1 MNMFGLEG
9 SGFIIAISVCLLLVG
24 AVVYYFNT
32 RVANLEKALVKQNQ
46 VLADFIQN
54 VKTSHIQERNMQ
66 MQVVEHSPPNEGV
79 ANGATQEAVIAAR
92 DYFSTEVPQE
102 KVDVSDDEEEEDSSS
117 EEDESE
123 LESEIADS
131 TGADSTGDNNNV
143 DDSTGDDNNGDDSN
157 LVNSDSIEKTNVDV
171 NSLIMSNNS
180 AIIGAM
186 LVDITGIEHVES
198 LPVTEGPTVV
208 ELLDEE
214 DSDNLNPDNLKPVEV
229 KQEEAKHEEA
239 KHEDKKIIKLGD
251 VDDLDQVSSSLGSSL
266 DDEEEDDGV
275 TIDSRQEN
283 VITDFSKLK
292 VAKLKELAAK
302 VRIKNATKLK
312 KAELVAALE
321 ANK

>member
-54 VKTSHIQERNMQ
+54 VKTSHLQERNMQ
-66 MQVVEHSPPNEGV
+66 MQVVNHSQPNERI
-79 ANGATQEAVIAAR
+79 ASDATQEAVVAAR
-92 DYFSTEVPQE
+92 DYFSREVPQE
-102 KVDVSDDEEEEDSSS
+102 KVDVSDDEEENSSS
-117 EEDESE
+117 EGDESE
-123 LESEIADS
+123 SDLESE
-131 TGADSTGDNNNV
+131 V
-143 DDSTGDDNNGDDSN
+143 DDSNEDNKEELESGSIENIDVKLESIQISNDSDFIGTL
-157 LVNSDSIEKTNVDV
+157 LVNMTEMNP
-171 NSLIMSNNS
+171 
-180 AIIGAM
+180 
-186 LVDITGIEHVES
+186 VES
-198 LPVTEGPTVV
+198 LSATDGPTVV

-214 DSDNLNPDNLKPVEV
+214 DNSNIESDNLKPVQV
-229 KQEEAKHEEA
+229 NQEEAKA
-239 KHEDKKIIKLGD
+239 EDNKVIKLSD
-251 VDDLDQVSSSLGSSL
+251 VDNLDGVSSSLGSSL
-266 DDEEEDDGV
+266 VDEEEDDGV
-275 TIDSRQEN
+275 TIDSKQEN

>member
-54 VKTSHIQERNMQ
+54 VKTSHLQERNMQ
-66 MQVVEHSPPNEGV
+66 MQVVNHSQPNERIV
-79 ANGATQEAVIAAR
+79 SDATQEAVVAAR
-92 DYFSTEVPQE
+92 DYFSREVPQE
-102 KVDVSDDEEEEDSSS
+102 KVDVSDDEEENSSS
-117 EEDESE
+117 EGDESE
-123 LESEIADS
+123 SDLESE
-131 TGADSTGDNNNV
+131 V
-143 DDSTGDDNNGDDSN
+143 DDSNEADSNEDDSK
-157 LVNSDSIEKTNVDV
+157 LVNSDSIENTDVNV

-186 LVDITGIEHVES
+186 LVDITGMEHVES

-208 ELLDEE
+208 ELLDEK
-214 DSDNLNPDNLKPVEV
+214 DNSNIESDNLKPVQV
-229 KQEEAKHEEA
+229 NQEEAKA
-239 KHEDKKIIKLGD
+239 EDNKVIKLSD
-251 VDDLDQVSSSLGSSL
+251 VDNLDGVSSSLGSSL
-266 DDEEEDDGV
+266 VDEEEDDGV
-275 TIDSRQEN
+275 TIDSKQEN

>member
-66 MQVVEHSPPNEGV
+66 MQVIEHSPP
-79 ANGATQEAVIAAR
+79 NGATQEAVVAAR

-102 KVDVSDDEEEEDSSS
+102 KVDVSDNEEEDSGS

-123 LESEIADS
+123 LESEIDDS
-131 TGADSTGDNNNV
+131 SEDESKKINSGSGSIENTDVNV
-143 DDSTGDDNNGDDSN
+143 D
-157 LVNSDSIEKTNVDV
+157 
-171 NSLIMSNNS
+171 SLIMSNNS

-186 LVDITGIEHVES
+186 LVDMTGIGGVEPLS
-198 LPVTEGPTVV
+198 VTEGPTVV

-214 DSDNLNPDNLKPVEV
+214 DNDNIDPNNLKPVEV
-229 KQEEAKHEEA
+229 KQEEAKEEEA
-239 KHEDKKIIKLGD
+239 KDEDKKIIKLGD
-251 VDDLDQVSSSLGSSL
+251 VDNLDEVSSSLGSSIG
-266 DDEEEDDGV
+266 DEEEEDDGV
-275 TIDSRQEN
+275 TIDSKQEN

>member
-66 MQVVEHSPPNEGV
+66 MQVIEHSPP
-79 ANGATQEAVIAAR
+79 NGATQEAVIAAR
-92 DYFSTEVPQE
+92 DYFTTEVPQE
-102 KVDVSDDEEEEDSSS
+102 KVDVSDNEEEDSGS

-123 LESEIADS
+123 LESEIDDS
-131 TGADSTGDNNNV
+131 SEDESKKINSGSGSVENTDVNV
-143 DDSTGDDNNGDDSN
+143 D
-157 LVNSDSIEKTNVDV
+157 
-171 NSLIMSNNS
+171 SLIMTDNS

-186 LVDITGIEHVES
+186 LVDMTGIGGVEPLS
-198 LPVTEGPTVV
+198 VTEGPTVV

-214 DSDNLNPDNLKPVEV
+214 DNDNIDPNNLKPVEV
-229 KQEEAKHEEA
+229 KQEEAKEEEA
-239 KHEDKKIIKLGD
+239 KDEDKKIIKLGD
-251 VDDLDQVSSSLGSSL
+251 VDNLDEVSSSLGSSIG
-266 DDEEEDDGV
+266 DEEEEDDGV
-275 TIDSRQEN
+275 TIDSKQEN

>member
-66 MQVVEHSPPNEGV
+66 MQVIEHSPP
-79 ANGATQEAVIAAR
+79 NGATQEAVVAAR

-102 KVDVSDDEEEEDSSS
+102 KVDVSDNEEEDSDS

-123 LESEIADS
+123 LESEIDDS
-131 TGADSTGDNNNV
+131 SEDESKKINSGSGSIENTDVNV
-143 DDSTGDDNNGDDSN
+143 D
-157 LVNSDSIEKTNVDV
+157 
-171 NSLIMSNNS
+171 SLIMTDNS

-186 LVDITGIEHVES
+186 LVDMTGIDRVEPLS
-198 LPVTEGPTVV
+198 VTEGPTVV

-214 DSDNLNPDNLKPVEV
+214 DSDNIDPDILKPVEV
-229 KQEEAKHEEA
+229 KHEEAKQEEAKD
-239 KHEDKKIIKLGD
+239 EDKKIIKLGD
-251 VDDLDQVSSSLGSSL
+251 VDNLDEVSSSLGSSIG
-266 DDEEEDDGV
+266 DEEEDDGV
-275 TIDSRQEN
+275 TIDSKQEN

>member
-66 MQVVEHSPPNEGV
+66 MQVIEHSPP
-79 ANGATQEAVIAAR
+79 NGATQEAVVAAR

-102 KVDVSDDEEEEDSSS
+102 KVDVSDNEEEDSGS

-123 LESEIADS
+123 LESEIDDS
-131 TGADSTGDNNNV
+131 SEDESKKINSGSGSIENTDVNV
-143 DDSTGDDNNGDDSN
+143 D
-157 LVNSDSIEKTNVDV
+157 
-171 NSLIMSNNS
+171 SLIMSNNS

-186 LVDITGIEHVES
+186 LVDMTGIGGVEPLS
-198 LPVTEGPTVV
+198 VTEGPTVV

-214 DSDNLNPDNLKPVEV
+214 DSDNIDPDILKPVEV
-229 KQEEAKHEEA
+229 KQEEAKQEEA
-239 KHEDKKIIKLGD
+239 KDEDKKIIKLGD
-251 VDDLDQVSSSLGSSL
+251 VDNLDEVSSSLGSSIG
-266 DDEEEDDGV
+266 DEEEDDGV
-275 TIDSRQEN
+275 TIDSKQEN